1 MNWYHTSPY
10 GYDFAKATDQR
21 RMEPTKEKWSA
32 IVHLKGPAEF
42 FQKKKSVN
50 KKHQN
55 LPFYTSTEIFVASQR
70 KKFGN

>member
-32 IVHLKGPAEF
+32 IVHLKGPAEL
-42 FQKKKSVN
+42 FQKKIN
-50 KKHQN
+50 
-55 LPFYTSTEIFVASQR
+55 I
-70 KKFGN
+70 